1 MIVVSG
7 CREREMLAYKKL
19 PGGKG
24 IPRAV
29 QVLHSTLMY
38 KFRDVCSVKVHK
50 KITFFMFFSRVI

>member
-1 MIVVSG
+1 
-7 CREREMLAYKKL
+7 MLAYKKL